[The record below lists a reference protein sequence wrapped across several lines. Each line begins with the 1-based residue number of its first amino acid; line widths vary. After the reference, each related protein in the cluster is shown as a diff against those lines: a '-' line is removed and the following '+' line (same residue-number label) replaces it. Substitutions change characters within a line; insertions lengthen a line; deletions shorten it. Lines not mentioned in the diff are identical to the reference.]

1 MATVKTKALPL
12 RTWRDELP
20 MLARPAAILLAV
32 AIGAA
37 LFVGASGVYR
47 ADQQATLADATRAR
61 DLSAARIR
69 DVATEKQDLILYRE
83 RYAQL
88 QAAGLIGDENRLGW
102 IEAVRRIQASR
113 KLVSATY
120 EIEPQQVL
128 AAPAGAATGQLQL
141 RGSRMHLNLG
151 LVHEGDLFYFLDDL
165 RMAGMY
171 SVQDCR
177 MKRNDVPADA
187 VGLARLNAACTLIWL
202 TLGAAPAKPAPATNK
217 AVP

>member
-1 MATVKTKALPL
+1 MATVKAKAPPL

-47 ADQQATLADATRAR
+47 ADQQATLEAALQAR
-61 DLSAARIR
+61 QLSAARIR

-83 RYAQL
+83 RFAQL
-88 QAAGLIGDENRLGW
+88 QAAGLVGDENRLAW
-102 IEAVRRIQASR
+102 IDAVRRIQASR

-128 AAPAGAATGQLQL
+128 AAPASAATGQLQL
-141 RGSRMHLNLG
+141 RGSRMRLDLG
-151 LVHEGDLFYFLDDL
+151 LVHEGDLFHFLEDL
-165 RMAGMY
+165 RSAGMY

-177 MKRNDVPADA
+177 VKRNDVPADA
-187 VGLARLNAACTLIWL
+187 VGVPRLNAACTLIWL
-202 TLGAAPAKPAPATNK
+202 TLGAAPAKPVAALTK
-217 AVP
+217 AMP